1 MGEPREYGPKGGTVL
16 FLDLLANFSP
26 NLSEIDQNRVPS
38 LAQGWYNLTKSLS
51 YVNYQPLTASRGTEV
66 SSQPVLVHQRLH
78 VHLNYFFWIQRISRF
93 SNH

>member
-16 FLDLLANFSP
+16 FLDLLATFSP

-51 YVNYQPLTASRGTEV
+51 YEIGEKHDFVNLNTVPSDRPGTGSAAV
-66 SSQPVLVHQRLH
+66 WQNPPPTPPALRRSPGP
-78 VHLNYFFWIQRISRF
+78 
-93 SNH
+93 

>member
-16 FLDLLANFSP
+16 FLDLLATFSP

-51 YVNYQPLTASRGTEV
+51 YGYVTTGNPKS
-66 SSQPVLVHQRLH
+66 
-78 VHLNYFFWIQRISRF
+78 
-93 SNH
+93 